1 MGVGSVFCKYSVA
14 MGISAV
20 SKMAS
25 FKETI
30 FCVDIACHIG
40 YQYSITVY
48 IKTIDELLAT

>member
-20 SKMAS
+20 SKMAY